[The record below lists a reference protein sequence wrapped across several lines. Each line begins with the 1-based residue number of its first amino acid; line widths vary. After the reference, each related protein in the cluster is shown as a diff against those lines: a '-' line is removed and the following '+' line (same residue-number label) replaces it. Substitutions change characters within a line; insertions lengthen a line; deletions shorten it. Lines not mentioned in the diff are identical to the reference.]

1 MRYIREGLYRLG
13 NSVVVFGMVM
23 FCGLVA
29 SASMLLK
36 GEEGFRD
43 YLRDKYNDTF
53 PMV

>member
-13 NSVVVFGMVM
+13 SSVVVFGMFMFM

-36 GEEGFRD
+36 GEEGFIEALEFNKRIIG
-43 YLRDKYNDTF
+43 
-53 PMV
+53 